1 MIENLHERVIVL
13 ERGEKARHVL
23 RHGGEV
29 PQIRAQF
36 AALCGDIPPLET
48 RTSRAVE
55 PARGQLFDDFVF
67 FHRYLHYADSF
78 GRTYRASRII

>member
-55 PARGQLFDDFVF
+55 PAGSQLADDFISG
-67 FHRYLHYADSF
+67 HCLLRMHNNF
-78 GRTYRASRII
+78 GRMM